1 MVQDIV
7 ADYQTLIKNIP
18 QLIEISGY
26 RSDFLARKI
35 GLKPANFSV
44 KKQRGNW
51 SSEEVEKL
59 LQVIGNEEVET
70 FLMMELMRS
79 RKGDE
84 EISYDDYKKE
94 ISSWK

>member
-1 MVQDIV
+1 MALGIV
-7 ADYQTLIKNIP
+7 ADYQTLVKNIP

-35 GLKPANFSV
+35 GLKPSNFSV

-51 SSEEVEKL
+51 STEEVEKL

-79 RKGDE
+79 RKDDE
-84 EISYDDYKKE
+84 EITYDDYKKE
-94 ISSWK
+94 VSSWK